1 MDRNGRLFNPSYVG
15 PRPDILRL
23 IPMLRNQK
31 ILDVGCSV
39 GTLGA
44 SLKQR
49 DNAFVVGI
57 EADKA
62 MAEQAETMLDR
73 VICGDVE
80 TLMYD
85 ALFETAY
92 FNCIIFADVLEHLKD
107 PWTTLRRLVP
117 FLRDDGT
124 VVASIPNVGHH
135 SVVLNLLLRQRWSY
149 GDRGILD
156 RSHVRFFTL
165 HSIRQLF
172 DAAALQVQTVE
183 RNYRLI
189 ERPHWINAYAKDC
202 ALYMLRDLLT
212 FQYIVVA
219 RKRVF

>member
-1 MDRNGRLFNPSYVG
+1 MYACMHHNTRLFNPSYVR

-23 IPMLRNQK
+23 ILVLRNQK

-39 GTLGA
+39 GMLGA

-80 TLMYD
+80 RLTYD
-85 ALFETAY
+85 TLFETGC
-92 FNCIIFADVLEHLKD
+92 FNCIIFADVLDHLKD
-107 PWTTLRRLVP
+107 PWATLRRLVP

-124 VVASIPNVGHH
+124 VVASILNVGHH
-135 SVVLNLLLRQRWSY
+135 SVVLNLLLR
-149 GDRGILD
+149 
-156 RSHVRFFTL
+156 
-165 HSIRQLF
+165 
-172 DAAALQVQTVE
+172 
-183 RNYRLI
+183 
-189 ERPHWINAYAKDC
+189 
-202 ALYMLRDLLT
+202 
-212 FQYIVVA
+212 
-219 RKRVF
+219 